1 MSTTIVRQQNQLG
14 ILNASDDKLLKKLQ
28 SKFTEDEQQL
38 FVQSFLMYL
47 NHDQETEYIVDL
59 DDVWQWMGFS
69 RKDPAKKLL
78 EKHFERDVHYKIQ
91 LQQALGQV
99 HGGHNKETI
108 LMNIKTFK
116 RMCLKAGT
124 KKADDV
130 HNYYIKMEE
139 TLHEYLLE
147 NAKRQAKLEREKA
160 LIESF
165 DKKPVNYLGS
175 LQVDGED
182 FWKFGE
188 SDDLYNRIKKL
199 KKELGESFVVEVVV
213 ECERNFLLET
223 KFKAHHEIVS
233 RRTQKVING
242 KLQTELL
249 KLDDKCNDKDVKRIY
264 SSIKEEIQT
273 EVDKQRHHEQKM
285 LELNIKQS
293 ELAIQ
298 QTDRDIQLRKLDVEL
313 KKLDIQSRLID
324 VQAHQTQSPQACHTS
339 NIRSM
344 QPAQGQVRSSGP
356 KKVSQYSLDGQF
368 LQTFNSLKAAATHVH
383 GNRKTL
389 GAVCGTETAYKDYIW
404 KLVE

>member
-1 MSTTIVRQQNQLG
+1 MMKDALLQLAEKLGKVRMFHFAHRFFFKQGAFIFFLNFECSFHNKNHKMPTNTTTVRQQNQLG

-28 SKFTEDEQQL
+28 SKFTDEEQQL
-38 FVQSFLMYL
+38 FVKSFRMYL

-59 DDVWQWMGFS
+59 DDIWEWLGFS
-69 RKDPAKKLL
+69 RKDNCKRLL
-78 EKHFERDVHYKIQ
+78 EKFFKQGIDYKITLLASEGQ
-91 LQQALGQV
+91 L

-116 RMCLKAGT
+116 KMCLKAGT

-182 FWKFGE
+182 FWKFGV

-223 KFKAHHEIVS
+223 KFKAHHEIVT

-249 KLDDKCNDKDVKRIY
+249 KLDDKCNDKDENLFINKRRN
-264 SSIKEEIQT
+264 SN
-273 EVDKQRHHEQKM
+273 R
-285 LELNIKQS
+285 
-293 ELAIQ
+293 
-298 QTDRDIQLRKLDVEL
+298 
-313 KKLDIQSRLID
+313 SR
-324 VQAHQTQSPQACHTS
+324 QAKTS
-339 NIRSM
+339 
-344 QPAQGQVRSSGP
+344 
-356 KKVSQYSLDGQF
+356 
-368 LQTFNSLKAAATHVH
+368 
-383 GNRKTL
+383 
-389 GAVCGTETAYKDYIW
+389 
-404 KLVE
+404 

>member
-1 MSTTIVRQQNQLG
+1 MSTTTVRQQNQLG
-14 ILNASDDKLLKKLQ
+14 VLNASDDKLLKKLQ
-28 SKFTEDEQQL
+28 SKFTEEEQQL
-38 FVQSFLMYL
+38 FVQSFRMYL

-59 DDVWQWMGFS
+59 DDIWEWLGFA
-69 RKDPAKKLL
+69 RKENCKKVL
-78 EKHFERDVHYKIQ
+78 EKHFQEGMHYKVLILHPQ
-91 LQQALGQV
+91 ENSQRGRPNEQ
-99 HGGHNKETI
+99 I

-116 RMCLKAGT
+116 KLCLKANT

-139 TLHEYLLE
+139 VLQEYMLE
-147 NAKRQAKLEREKA
+147 NAYRQSKKEREKA
-160 LIESF
+160 LVESF

-223 KFKAHHEIVS
+223 KFKAHHEIVT
-233 RRTQKVING
+233 RRTQKLING

-249 KLDDKCNDKDVKRIY
+249 KLDDKCNENDVKRIY

-285 LELNIKQS
+285 LELSIKQS

-298 QTDRDIQLRKLDVEL
+298 QTDRDIQLKKLDVEL
-313 KKLDIQSRLID
+313 KKLDIQSQQLEARS
-324 VQAHQTQSPQACHTS
+324 ASSAQSSSQSARP
-339 NIRSM
+339 
-344 QPAQGQVRSSGP
+344 SGP
-356 KKVSQYSLDGQF
+356 IKVSQYTLDGNF
-368 LQTFNSLKAAATHVH
+368 IKTFNSIKEAAKAVKCDRNSLGKAIAE
-383 GNRKTL
+383 NRQ
-389 GAVCGTETAYKDYIW
+389 YKEFEW
-404 KLVE
+404 KLVQ